1 MKTAAVLLMAVLV
14 AGCQT
19 TRPVPAVSATT
30 IRAACGAIRPWDAGW
45 QKRLAVELRALPKDH
60 VFRTLA
66 KDAIDARDAIRICR
80 GEHRG

>member
-1 MKTAAVLLMAVLV
+1 MKIAAAILMAVLV

-19 TRPVPAVSATT
+19 TKPPPAVSTST

-45 QKRLAVELRALPKDH
+45 QARLSAYLRTLPRDH
-60 VFRTLA
+60 IAWELA

-80 GEHRG
+80 GERK